1 MGDEIRTDKKI
12 RAMKEASLPI
22 VLDIRRHDIILWA
35 EVRLSFANRRVVLV
49 PVLQFCNS
57 LAKASRAELRF
68 LTSRIAELH
77 AGTRCREL
85 QSWEGGSGIIEL
97 GETAVI

>member
-1 MGDEIRTDKKI
+1 MGDEIRADKI

-35 EVRLSFANRRVVLV
+35 EVLV

-57 LAKASRAELRF
+57 LAEASRAELRF

-77 AGTRCREL
+77 ARHPL
-85 QSWEGGSGIIEL
+85 SGYPQ
-97 GETAVI
+97 

>member
-35 EVRLSFANRRVVLV
+35 EVLV

-57 LAKASRAELRF
+57 LAEASR
-68 LTSRIAELH
+68 
-77 AGTRCREL
+77 G
-85 QSWEGGSGIIEL
+85 
-97 GETAVI
+97 

>member
-35 EVRLSFANRRVVLV
+35 EVLV

-57 LAKASRAELRF
+57 LAEASRAELRF
-68 LTSRIAELH
+68 LTSRIGRVGRFLPM
-77 AGTRCREL
+77 L
-85 QSWEGGSGIIEL
+85 
-97 GETAVI
+97 